1 MITNAIAKRYAKALI
16 ELAAEEGAVEK
27 FQDELQLFASVLDAC
42 PEGSALFFSPAL
54 SGVEKKGLLKEM
66 IGRLS
71 ISGTVNNLLFLLQEK
86 NRLDQLQSII
96 AAYRSFADQLSG
108 TLRGTVTSALPL
120 DEGQVKEIRDV
131 LEKST
136 GKKVLLQVD
145 YDPSLIG
152 GVVTKIG
159 DKIFD
164 GSIKT
169 QLDRIQDIL
178 QKG

>member
-1 MITNAIAKRYAKALI
+1 LITNAIARRYAKALI
-16 ELAAEEGAVEK
+16 ELAAEENAVES
-27 FQDELQLFASVLDAC
+27 FQDEMQVFASVLDNN
-42 PEGSALFFSPAL
+42 PESSAFFSSPA
-54 SGVEKKGLLKEM
+54 SSMVEKNELLKV
-66 IGRLS
+66 IIDRLS
-71 ISGTVNNLLFLLQEK
+71 ISGTVANFLFLLQEK
-86 NRLDQLQSII
+86 NRLSQLQSII
-96 AAYRSFADQLSG
+96 AGYRSLADELSG

-120 DEGQVKEIRDV
+120 DDSQVKEIRAV

-136 GKKVLLQVD
+136 GKKVLLQVEHD
-145 YDPSLIG
+145 SSLIG

>member
-1 MITNAIAKRYAKALI
+1 LITNAIAKRYAKALI
-16 ELAAEEGAVEK
+16 QLAAEEGAVEK
-27 FQDELQLFASVLDAC
+27 FQDELQVFASVLDNH
-42 PEGSALFFSPAL
+42 PESSAFFFSPAF
-54 SGVEKKGLLKEM
+54 SGVEKKELLKV
-66 IGRLS
+66 IIDRLS
-71 ISGTVNNLLFLLQEK
+71 ISGTVANLLFLLLEK
-86 NRLDQLQSII
+86 NRLNQLTYII
-96 AAYRSFADQLSG
+96 AGYRSFADELSG
-108 TLRGTVTSALPL
+108 TLRGTVTSALQL
-120 DEGQVKEIRDV
+120 DDMQVHEIRAA

>member
-16 ELAAEEGAVEK
+16 QLAAEEGAVEK
-27 FQDELQLFASVLDAC
+27 FQDELRSFACVLEHL
-42 PEGSALFFSPAL
+42 PENTAFFFSPAF
-54 SGVEKKGLLKEM
+54 SGSEKKALLTEI

-71 ISGTVNNLLFLLQEK
+71 ISGTVANLLFLLLEK
-86 NRLDQLQSII
+86 NRLDQLQPII

-120 DEGQVKEIRDV
+120 DDGQVKEIRDM

-136 GKKVLLQVD
+136 GKKILLQVD

-159 DKIFD
+159 DKVFD